1 MGIPLPN
8 PSVVNFHHFPT
19 GRMDEKLF
27 FGSQWDGRS
36 EKFLHGVFFDNAG
49 SIVLK
54 GSVAGMGLIS
64 SLEIEIGVTQFRT
77 LYLRSVRVGKDLDKH
92 IRTALIRFLRSM
104 CGERSGRRHNK
115 KEETGAG
122 SAEPLDHCPAQRCG
136 V

>member
-1 MGIPLPN
+1 
-8 PSVVNFHHFPT
+8 
-19 GRMDEKLF
+19 MDESLF

-36 EKFLHGVFFDNAG
+36 EKFLRRSFFGNAG

-54 GSVAGMGLIS
+54 GRVAGMGLIS

-92 IRTALIRFLRSM
+92 IRTALIRFLRSAR
-104 CGERSGRRHNK
+104 GERNRHDK
-115 KEETGAG
+115 KKKTGAG

>member
-1 MGIPLPN
+1 
-8 PSVVNFHHFPT
+8 
-19 GRMDEKLF
+19 MDEKLF

-36 EKFLHGVFFDNAG
+36 EKFLRRSFFGNAR

-54 GSVAGMGLIS
+54 GRVAGMGLIS
-64 SLEIEIGVTQFRT
+64 SLEIEIGVTPFRA
-77 LYLRSVRVGKDLDKH
+77 LYLGSVRVGKDVDKQ
-92 IRTALIRFLRSM
+92 IGSVRMQFLRSM
-104 CGERSGRRHNK
+104 CGERSGRRHDK

>member
-1 MGIPLPN
+1 MPLPN

-27 FGSQWDGRS
+27 FGSQWDGCS

-64 SLEIEIGVTQFRT
+64 SLEIEIGVTPFRA

-92 IRTALIRFLRSM
+92 IRTLLIRFLRSVF
-104 CGERSGRRHNK
+104 GER
-115 KEETGAG
+115 T
-122 SAEPLDHCPAQRCG
+122 
-136 V
+136 

>member
-1 MGIPLPN
+1 MPLPY
-8 PSVVNFHHFPT
+8 PSVVNFHHFPI
-19 GRMDEKLF
+19 GRVDENLF

-54 GSVAGMGLIS
+54 GSAAGMGLIS
-64 SLEIEIGVTQFRT
+64 SLEIEIGVTQFRA
-77 LYLRSVRVGKDLDKH
+77 LYLGSVRVGKDVDKQ
-92 IRTALIRFLRSM
+92 IESVRMQFLRSM
-104 CGERSGRRHNK
+104 RGEGSRHDK

>member
-8 PSVVNFHHFPT
+8 PSVVNFHYFPS
-19 GRMDEKLF
+19 GRMDESLF

-36 EKFLHGVFFDNAG
+36 EKFLRISFFGNAG

-54 GSVAGMGLIS
+54 GRVAGMGLIS
-64 SLEIEIGVTQFRT
+64 SLEIEIGVTQFRA

-92 IRTALIRFLRSM
+92 IRTALIRFLRSVR
-104 CGERSGRRHNK
+104 GERNRYDK
-115 KEETGAG
+115 KEEAGAG
-122 SAEPLDHCPAQRCG
+122 RAEPLDHCPVQRCG

>member
-92 IRTALIRFLRSM
+92 IRTLLIRFLRSVF
-104 CGERSGRRHNK
+104 GER
-115 KEETGAG
+115 T
-122 SAEPLDHCPAQRCG
+122 
-136 V
+136 

>member
-1 MGIPLPN
+1 
-8 PSVVNFHHFPT
+8 
-19 GRMDEKLF
+19 MDEKLF

-92 IRTALIRFLRSM
+92 IRTALIRFLRSVR
-104 CGERSGRRHNK
+104 GERNRYDK
-115 KEETGAG
+115 KEEAGAG
-122 SAEPLDHCPAQRCG
+122 RAEPLDHCPSQRCG